1 LEKVWWNF
9 IILFKA
15 MKITI
20 VQGAFFPI
28 PPLLGGAVEKMW
40 YGLAKEFV
48 KQGHEVDYISKSYIG
63 LSNNENDE
71 GINHVRV
78 KGYKTP
84 SSGVILKVLDLLYT
98 LRAIGKISKKTDII
112 VSNTFW
118 LPVFLSKKQKRKCMI
133 DVARMPKGQMQFYT
147 QNARLRANSSPVSK
161 AIKDEIDKKY
171 FEKVIMIPNTLP
183 FKNTSDLDFSKKE
196 KIILYTGRI
205 HPEKGLDILIKSFTL
220 LGTDEWQLCIVG
232 PYSTEEGG
240 GGVAYLQDLKI
251 LAKSCNVV
259 FLEPIFD
266 IDKLS
271 EIYSRASIFV
281 YPSVAERGETF
292 GVSPLEAMSWGCA
305 TIVSD
310 LECFKDF
317 LFHNENGLCFDHRS
331 KKRVEILNHYLND
344 LINKPELIK
353 ALATKG
359 LNVNQTHSNE
369 VLASKF
375 VKEFECMQL

>member
-1 LEKVWWNF
+1 
-9 IILFKA
+9 

-20 VQGAFFPI
+20 VQGAFFPV

-48 KQGHEVDYISKSYIG
+48 KQGHQVNYISKSYDG
-63 LSNNENDE
+63 FLNNEINE
-71 GINHVRV
+71 GINHIRV

-84 SSGVILKVLDLLYT
+84 ASGLILKVLDLFYT
-98 LRAIGKISKKTDII
+98 LRAIGKISNETDVI

-118 LPVFLSKKQKRKCMI
+118 LPILLSKNQKNKCMI
-133 DVARMPKGQMQFYT
+133 DVARMPKGQMKFYR
-147 QNARLRANSSPVSK
+147 QNARLRANSSPVAK
-161 AIKDEIDKKY
+161 AIKAEIDEKY
-171 FEKVIMIPNTLP
+171 FKKVIMIPNTLP
-183 FKNTSDLDFSKKE
+183 FKNSGDLDFSKKE

-205 HPEKGLDILIKSFTL
+205 HPEKGLDILINSYSL
-220 LGTDEWQLCIVG
+220 LGIDEWQLCIVG
-232 PYSTEEGG
+232 PYSTEAGG
-240 GGVAYLQDLKI
+240 GGDAYMQELKM
-251 LAKSCNVV
+251 LAKGYNVL

-271 EIYSRASIFV
+271 EIYLRASIFV

-331 KKRVEILNHYLND
+331 KKKVEILSNFLND
-344 LINKPELIK
+344 LINKPELIRT
-353 ALATKG
+353 LATKG

-369 VLASKF
+369 VLATKF
-375 VKEFECMQL
+375 IKEFECMQLKS